1 MERKRD
7 LGVFTVSESM
17 VSGKRYPTVR
27 VRERGYVDQAID

>member
-17 VSGKRYPTVR
+17 VSGKRYPTVGGE
-27 VRERGYVDQAID
+27 REREG